1 MTIDTGQIITAVDA
15 NQNTPRTT
23 CIADEYSTAPLLK
36 NNQRNYTSANLEVEL
51 DLDLTDDEKIDAVAR
66 HIMIRFKPAFL
77 ELAK

>member
-23 CIADEYSTAPLLK
+23 CIADECSTTPLFK
-36 NNQRNYTSANLEVEL
+36 NNQLNYTSANLKIEM
-51 DLDLTDDEKIDAVAR
+51 DLDLTDDEKLDAAAR
-66 HIMIRFKPAFL
+66 HIMLRFKPAFL